1 MSLNVEEGF
10 SIIEILVAMLIT
22 TLSVGT
28 IMYGVVT
35 LRETTDGLTMKEKAF
50 DELANYT
57 ELWKSKIAA
66 GEWTGTN
73 TWTPA
78 KQFNLVDKNNK
89 RPIRATLFKKG
100 SIINSTYPYPLYSL
114 ETKITWTDRY
124 GESGIP
130 GRELNFKVYQVEFK

>member
-1 MSLNVEEGF
+1 MNKFNQGF
-10 SIIEILVAMLIT
+10 SIIEFLAATIIT
-22 TLSVGT
+22 TVAAGS
-28 IMYGVVT
+28 IMYGVANI
-35 LRETTDGLTMKEKAF
+35 RKTTDLMNIKEKAF
-50 DELANYT
+50 EELTNYT
-57 ELWKSKIAA
+57 DFWKSKIAA

-89 RPIRATLFKKG
+89 RPIKATLLKKG